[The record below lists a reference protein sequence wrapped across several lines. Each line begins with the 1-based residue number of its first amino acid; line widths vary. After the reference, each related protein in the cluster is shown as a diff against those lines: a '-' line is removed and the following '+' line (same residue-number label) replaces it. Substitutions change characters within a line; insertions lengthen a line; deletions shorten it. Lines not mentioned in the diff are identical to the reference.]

1 MKTVIYL
8 MRHSKTLEVNHVSND
23 DSILL
28 RNEKSVLSIE
38 GEQLAYEH
46 SRKKEFEDIDI
57 VISSNY
63 ARAIGTAK
71 YIADRCNLEVQVMS
85 GFNERIHGIDSWDD
99 LPNNFEELQF
109 NKDNYKIGN
118 GESQKEVRDRMN
130 KAIKKV
136 IDKYKG
142 CNIAIVSHNTSIMY
156 LLKKWCDIKFL
167 EYIKY
172 KDKILFDGGSS
183 YLLTFK
189 LIFDDDKLVDIDVIS

>member
-1 MKTVIYL
+1 MRTVVYL

-28 RNEKSVLSIE
+28 RNEKSILSVE
-38 GEQLAYEH
+38 GEKLAYEH
-46 SRKKEFEDIDI
+46 SKKKEFLDIDV

-85 GFNERIHGIDSWDD
+85 EFNERIHGVLSWDE
-99 LPNNFEELQF
+99 LPLDFEELQF
-109 NKDNYKIGN
+109 RDENYKVGN
-118 GESQKEVRDRMN
+118 GESQKEVRDRMS
-130 KAIKKV
+130 KGIKKV
-136 IDKYKG
+136 IDKYRG

-156 LLKKWCDIKFL
+156 LLKDWCDIEFL
-167 EYIKY
+167 KYIKY
-172 KDKILFDGGSS
+172 KDKILFDGDSS

-189 LIFDDDKLVDIDVIS
+189 LVFDDNKLVDIDVI